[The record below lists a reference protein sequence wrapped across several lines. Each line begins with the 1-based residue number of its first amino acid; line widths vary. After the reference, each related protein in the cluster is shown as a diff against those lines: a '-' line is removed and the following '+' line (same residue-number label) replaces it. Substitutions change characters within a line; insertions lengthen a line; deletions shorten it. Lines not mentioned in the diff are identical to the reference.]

1 MLSLEQ
7 LPAKEKK
14 KRLEDF
20 EAKEKEELQAL
31 IEKRKKSA
39 TKKKNKEKETKKD
52 EYSGKKILSALSQT
66 AFQSDTLESLCDWL
80 VFLQSL
86 FHWLRMPSS
95 TH

>member
-52 EYSGKKILSALSQT
+52 EYSGKKILSGFPGKAFRFLPISSIIGLLHDRAL
-66 AFQSDTLESLCDWL
+66 
-80 VFLQSL
+80 
-86 FHWLRMPSS
+86 
-95 TH
+95 

>member
-52 EYSGKKILSALSQT
+52 EYSGKKIFSEVSHPNTLGQSFPVFAL
-66 AFQSDTLESLCDWL
+66 FSDLQFL
-80 VFLQSL
+80 V
-86 FHWLRMPSS
+86 
-95 TH
+95 

>member
-52 EYSGKKILSALSQT
+52 EYSGKKIFIWIFRQNFPVFAL
-66 AFQSDTLESLCDWL
+66 
-80 VFLQSL
+80 
-86 FHWLRMPSS
+86 
-95 TH
+95 

>member
-52 EYSGKKILSALSQT
+52 EYSGKFFSEVPGDLMTIFRLS
-66 AFQSDTLESLCDWL
+66 F
-80 VFLQSL
+80 
-86 FHWLRMPSS
+86 
-95 TH
+95 

>member
-52 EYSGKKILSALSQT
+52 EYSGKL
-66 AFQSDTLESLCDWL
+66 FQEFQW
-80 VFLQSL
+80 
-86 FHWLRMPSS
+86 HIW
-95 TH
+95 

>member
-52 EYSGKKILSALSQT
+52 EYSGKLSLNGSRPEIN
-66 AFQSDTLESLCDWL
+66 FDKNSRSFSGISGEN
-80 VFLQSL
+80 
-86 FHWLRMPSS
+86 
-95 TH
+95 

>member
-52 EYSGKKILSALSQT
+52 EYSGKKILSDFQEKLSD
-66 AFQSDTLESLCDWL
+66 FRPLVRSSVYCMTLFS
-80 VFLQSL
+80 
-86 FHWLRMPSS
+86 
-95 TH
+95 

>member
-52 EYSGKKILSALSQT
+52 EYSGKKFLSAESQM

-80 VFLQSL
+80 VFLQSI
-86 FHWLRMPSS
+86 FY
-95 TH
+95 